1 MEKKSIFAT
10 SQKHFQPQN
19 LVLGLAICYL
29 NPDDIWWNF
38 RISSKWRI
46 QWCRSKVQCQKWMI
60 KLKYLL
66 KAHIIFKTSQTL
78 LEHTFV
84 RMILSQYDV
93 MQEMKFH
100 WNENL
105 KNSNSK
111 DRHNNDSMTFI
122 LNIHILDSKVNLPCI
137 FFLHVMLFIYSF
149 HQWFRCPSRRLFVRP
164 LTLSLSMQNFQRSN
178 EIWRVYENWILILK
192 EE

>member
-1 MEKKSIFAT
+1 MIYDET
-10 SQKHFQPQN
+10 LELVQN
-19 LVLGLAICYL
+19 DAFNDAEAKL
-29 NPDDIWWNF
+29 
-38 RISSKWRI
+38 
-46 QWCRSKVQCQKWMI
+46 QCQKWMI

-137 FFLHVMLFIYSF
+137 FFRHVMRFIYSF
-149 HQWFRCPSRRLFVRP
+149 HQWFLSPSRRLFVRP

-178 EIWRVYENWILILK
+178 EIWKVY
-192 EE
+192 